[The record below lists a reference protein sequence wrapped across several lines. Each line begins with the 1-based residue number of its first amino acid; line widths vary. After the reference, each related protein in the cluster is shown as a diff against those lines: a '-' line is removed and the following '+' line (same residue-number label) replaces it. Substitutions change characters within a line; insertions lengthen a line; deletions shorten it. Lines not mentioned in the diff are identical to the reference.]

1 MDLKSYQ
8 LLTQQGVKIL
18 QRETVYVEPSVKIGR
33 NTILEPFCVLLGDTV
48 IEENC
53 IIGSFC
59 YLKNAYV
66 MSGTEINATRVTD
79 STVGQHCIVGPFARL
94 RANAQVEDFC
104 KVGNFV
110 EIKNSNFG
118 EGSKASHLAYVG
130 DATVGKDCNVGCGAI
145 FVNYDGKNK
154 YRTTVGNGSFLG
166 CNCNLVAPL
175 NIAENS
181 FIACGTTVTK
191 DTQAEDFVIGRCRE
205 ITKPHRAKKYLK
217 ERKNK

>member
-1 MDLKSYQ
+1 MDLKTYQ
-8 LLTQQGVKIL
+8 YLTENGVKIL
-18 QRETVYVEPSVKIGR
+18 HRESVYIEPTVKIGR
-33 NTILEPFCVLLGDTV
+33 NTVVEPFCVLLGNTV

-59 YLKNAYV
+59 YLRDAYI
-66 MSGTEINATRVTD
+66 MSGTEINATRVTE

-130 DATVGKDCNVGCGAI
+130 DATVGKDCNIGCGAV
-145 FVNYDGKNK
+145 FVNYDGRKK
-154 YRTTVGNGSFLG
+154 HRTTVGDGTFVG
-166 CNCNLVAPL
+166 CNCNLIAPV
-175 NIAENS
+175 NIGENC
-181 FIACGTTVTK
+181 FIACGTTVTQ
-191 DTQAEDFVIGRCRE
+191 DTQAEDFVIGRNRQ
-205 ITKPHRAKKYLK
+205 TVKPQRAKNYLK
-217 ERKNK
+217 EGK